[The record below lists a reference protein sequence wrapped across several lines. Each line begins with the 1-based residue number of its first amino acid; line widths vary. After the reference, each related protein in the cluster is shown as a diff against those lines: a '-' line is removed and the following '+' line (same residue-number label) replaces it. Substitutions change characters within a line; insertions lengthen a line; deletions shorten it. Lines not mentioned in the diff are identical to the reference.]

1 MRSFV
6 SFFLVIFYF
15 SSFFALTAQTT
26 KAKEAEAT
34 SAKPATLYHK
44 VEKNLIKKLL
54 LDSGYKI
61 ISDEDKLLIVTY
73 QDFKVG
79 LMSGND
85 TSIQFYSSFN
95 TDKKNKIELANK
107 WNQKMR
113 YSRSYMDSEGR
124 LVLESDFDYSGGVSE
139 EAIKEFLVK
148 FQILNSQFSTLL
160 ILAE

>member
-1 MRSFV
+1 MRSFI
-6 SFFLVIFYF
+6 SSLLIFVVF
-15 SSFFALTAQTT
+15 STVFSVNAQAL
-26 KAKEAEAT
+26 KGKESE
-34 SAKPATLYHK
+34 SAHKSATLHYK

-54 LDSGYKI
+54 LELGYQI
-61 ISDEDKLLIVTY
+61 ISDEDKLLIVSY
-73 QDFKVG
+73 QDFRVG
-79 LMSGND
+79 LVSGND
-85 TSIQFYSSFN
+85 SSIQFYSSFN

-113 YSRSYMDSEGR
+113 YSRSYMDGEGR

-139 EAIKEFLVK
+139 EAIKEFLQK